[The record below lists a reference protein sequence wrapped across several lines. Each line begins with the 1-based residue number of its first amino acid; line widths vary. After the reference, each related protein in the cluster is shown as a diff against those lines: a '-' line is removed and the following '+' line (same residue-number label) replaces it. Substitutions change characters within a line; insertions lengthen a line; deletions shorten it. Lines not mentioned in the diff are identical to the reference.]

1 MPESTSPV
9 AYLGCLPNAHAQ
21 RPEGEQR
28 ERGQER
34 GDLGGA
40 HLSRVALPVEEDV
53 PLDPVDIRLLG
64 APAVVSGA
72 ARLAAPVEKP
82 RLRGAGPTRFTDG
95 AHRREGTRRRDG
107 IAD

>member
-53 PLDPVDIRLLG
+53 PLDPMDIRLLG

-72 ARLAAPVEKP
+72 DGLADPVEKP
-82 RLRGAGPTRFTDG
+82 RNVLEIMIVRLLRPSMR
-95 AHRREGTRRRDG
+95 HRP
-107 IAD
+107 